1 MDVRLILIVGLG
13 GAIGSMLRYLAT
25 EIIPSNH
32 MPYGTI
38 SVNLVGSML
47 LGIMF
52 GAIAADVIINQ
63 NYVLLFGTG
72 VLGAFTT
79 MSAFAMDTVTLSED
93 ELSKT
98 VIYIT
103 ITIFGSIG
111 FAWLGYKSV
120 SYTHLTLPTNSR
132 V

>member
-1 MDVRLILIVGLG
+1 MDVRLVLLVGLG

-32 MPYGTI
+32 IPYGTI

-47 LGIMF
+47 LGIIF

-63 NYVLLFGTG
+63 DYVLLFGTG

-79 MSAFAMDTVTLSED
+79 MSAFAMDTLTLSED

-103 ITIFGSIG
+103 ITIVGSIG
-111 FAWLGYKSV
+111 FAWLGYKLGFSLL
-120 SYTHLTLPTNSR
+120 S
-132 V
+132 

>member
-1 MDVRLILIVGLG
+1 MDVRLVLLVGLG

-103 ITIFGSIG
+103 ITIVGSIG
-111 FAWLGYKSV
+111 LAWLGYKLGFSLL
-120 SYTHLTLPTNSR
+120 S
-132 V
+132 

>member
-1 MDVRLILIVGLG
+1 MDVRLILLVGLG
-13 GAIGSMLRYLAT
+13 GAVGSMLRYLAT
-25 EIIPSNH
+25 EIIPSDH

-111 FAWLGYKSV
+111 FAWLGYKLGFSLL
-120 SYTHLTLPTNSR
+120 S
-132 V
+132 

>member
-1 MDVRLILIVGLG
+1 MICCSQFMDVRLVLLVGLG

-32 MPYGTI
+32 IPYGTI

-47 LGIMF
+47 LGIIF

-63 NYVLLFGTG
+63 DYVLLFGTG

-79 MSAFAMDTVTLSED
+79 MSAFAMDTLTLSED

-103 ITIFGSIG
+103 ITIVGSIG
-111 FAWLGYKSV
+111 FAWLGYKLGFSLL
-120 SYTHLTLPTNSR
+120 S
-132 V
+132 

>member
-1 MDVRLILIVGLG
+1 MDVRLVLLVGLG

-32 MPYGTI
+32 IPYGTI
-38 SVNLVGSML
+38 SVNLVGSMF

-63 NYVLLFGTG
+63 NYILLFGTG

-103 ITIFGSIG
+103 ITIVGSIG
-111 FAWLGYKSV
+111 LAWLGYKLGFSLL
-120 SYTHLTLPTNSR
+120 S
-132 V
+132 

>member
-1 MDVRLILIVGLG
+1 MDVRLILLVGLG

-25 EIIPSNH
+25 EIIPSNDI
-32 MPYGTI
+32 PYGTI

-79 MSAFAMDTVTLSED
+79 MSAFAMDTVTLSEV

-111 FAWLGYKSV
+111 FAWLGYKLGFSLL
-120 SYTHLTLPTNSR
+120 S
-132 V
+132 

>member
-1 MDVRLILIVGLG
+1 MDVRLVLLVGLG

-32 MPYGTI
+32 IPYGTI

-98 VIYIT
+98 VIYIM

-111 FAWLGYKSV
+111 FAWLGYKLGFSLL
-120 SYTHLTLPTNSR
+120 S
-132 V
+132 

>member
-1 MDVRLILIVGLG
+1 MDVRLVLLVGLG

-32 MPYGTI
+32 IPYGTI

-63 NYVLLFGTG
+63 NYLLLFGTG

-98 VIYIT
+98 VNYIT
-103 ITIFGSIG
+103 ITIVGSIG
-111 FAWLGYKSV
+111 FAWLGYKLGFSLL
-120 SYTHLTLPTNSR
+120 S
-132 V
+132 

>member
-1 MDVRLILIVGLG
+1 MDVRLVLLVGLG

-32 MPYGTI
+32 IPYGTI

-98 VIYIT
+98 VIYVT

-111 FAWLGYKSV
+111 FAWLGYKLGFSLL
-120 SYTHLTLPTNSR
+120 S
-132 V
+132 

>member
-1 MDVRLILIVGLG
+1 MDVRLVLLVGLG

-63 NYVLLFGTG
+63 NYLLLFGTG

-103 ITIFGSIG
+103 ITIVGSIG
-111 FAWLGYKSV
+111 FAWLGYKLGFSLL
-120 SYTHLTLPTNSR
+120 S
-132 V
+132 

>member
-1 MDVRLILIVGLG
+1 MDVRLVLLVGLG

-32 MPYGTI
+32 IPYGTI

-63 NYVLLFGTG
+63 NYLLLFGTG

-103 ITIFGSIG
+103 ITIVGSIG
-111 FAWLGYKSV
+111 FAWLGYKLGFSLL
-120 SYTHLTLPTNSR
+120 S
-132 V
+132 

>member
-1 MDVRLILIVGLG
+1 MDVRLVLLVGLG

-111 FAWLGYKSV
+111 FAWLGYKLGFSLL
-120 SYTHLTLPTNSR
+120 S
-132 V
+132 

>member
-1 MDVRLILIVGLG
+1 MDVRLVLLVGLG

-32 MPYGTI
+32 IPYGTI

-103 ITIFGSIG
+103 ITIFGSIS
-111 FAWLGYKSV
+111 FAWLGYKLGFSLL
-120 SYTHLTLPTNSR
+120 S
-132 V
+132 

>member
-1 MDVRLILIVGLG
+1 MDVRLVLLVGLG

-38 SVNLVGSML
+38 SVNLIGSML

-103 ITIFGSIG
+103 ITIVGSIG
-111 FAWLGYKSV
+111 LAWLGYKLGFSLL
-120 SYTHLTLPTNSR
+120 S
-132 V
+132 

>member
-1 MDVRLILIVGLG
+1 MDVRLVLLVGLG

-32 MPYGTI
+32 IPYGTI

-47 LGIMF
+47 VGIMF

-103 ITIFGSIG
+103 ITIVGSIG
-111 FAWLGYKSV
+111 FAWLGYKLGFSLL
-120 SYTHLTLPTNSR
+120 S
-132 V
+132 

>member
-1 MDVRLILIVGLG
+1 MDFRLVLLVGLG

-32 MPYGTI
+32 IPYGTI

-111 FAWLGYKSV
+111 FAWLGYKLGFSLL
-120 SYTHLTLPTNSR
+120 S
-132 V
+132 

>member
-1 MDVRLILIVGLG
+1 MDVRLVLLVGLG

-32 MPYGTI
+32 IPYGTI
-38 SVNLVGSML
+38 SVNLIGSML

-98 VIYIT
+98 VIYIM
-103 ITIFGSIG
+103 ITIVGSIG
-111 FAWLGYKSV
+111 FAWLGYKLGFSLL
-120 SYTHLTLPTNSR
+120 S
-132 V
+132 

>member
-1 MDVRLILIVGLG
+1 MDVRLVLLVGLG

-38 SVNLVGSML
+38 SVNLIGSML

-103 ITIFGSIG
+103 ITIVGSIG
-111 FAWLGYKSV
+111 FAWLGYKLGFSLL
-120 SYTHLTLPTNSR
+120 S
-132 V
+132 

>member
-1 MDVRLILIVGLG
+1 MDVRLVLLVGLG

-32 MPYGTI
+32 FPYGTI
-38 SVNLVGSML
+38 SVNLIGSML

-111 FAWLGYKSV
+111 FAWLGYKLGFSLL
-120 SYTHLTLPTNSR
+120 S
-132 V
+132 

>member
-1 MDVRLILIVGLG
+1 MDVRLVLLVGLG
-13 GAIGSMLRYLAT
+13 GAIGSMLRYLST

-32 MPYGTI
+32 IPYGTI
-38 SVNLVGSML
+38 SVNLVGSMF

-63 NYVLLFGTG
+63 NYILLFGTG

-111 FAWLGYKSV
+111 FAWLGYKLGFSLL
-120 SYTHLTLPTNSR
+120 S
-132 V
+132 

>member
-1 MDVRLILIVGLG
+1 MDVRLVLLVGLG

-32 MPYGTI
+32 IPYGTI

-47 LGIMF
+47 LGLMF

-98 VIYIT
+98 VIYIA

-111 FAWLGYKSV
+111 FAWLGYKLGFSLL
-120 SYTHLTLPTNSR
+120 S
-132 V
+132 

>member
-1 MDVRLILIVGLG
+1 MDVRLVLLVGLG
-13 GAIGSMLRYLAT
+13 GAIGSMLRYLAI
-25 EIIPSNH
+25 EIIPSNDI
-32 MPYGTI
+32 PYGTI

-52 GAIAADVIINQ
+52 GAVAADVIINQ

-111 FAWLGYKSV
+111 FAWLGYKLGFSLL
-120 SYTHLTLPTNSR
+120 S
-132 V
+132 

>member
-1 MDVRLILIVGLG
+1 MDVRLVLLVGLG

-25 EIIPSNH
+25 EIISSNH

-103 ITIFGSIG
+103 ITIVGSIG
-111 FAWLGYKSV
+111 FAWLGYKLGFSLL
-120 SYTHLTLPTNSR
+120 S
-132 V
+132 

>member
-1 MDVRLILIVGLG
+1 MDVRLVLLVGLG

-32 MPYGTI
+32 IPYGTI

-47 LGIMF
+47 VGIMF

-79 MSAFAMDTVTLSED
+79 MSTFAMDTVTLSED

-111 FAWLGYKSV
+111 FAWLGYKLGFSLL
-120 SYTHLTLPTNSR
+120 S
-132 V
+132 

>member
-1 MDVRLILIVGLG
+1 MDVRLVLLVGLG

-38 SVNLVGSML
+38 SVNLVVSML

-79 MSAFAMDTVTLSED
+79 MSAFAMDTVNLSED

-103 ITIFGSIG
+103 ITIVGSIG
-111 FAWLGYKSV
+111 FAWLGYKLGFSLL
-120 SYTHLTLPTNSR
+120 S
-132 V
+132 

>member
-1 MDVRLILIVGLG
+1 MDVRMVLLVGLG

-32 MPYGTI
+32 IPYGTI

-111 FAWLGYKSV
+111 FAWLGYKLGFSLL
-120 SYTHLTLPTNSR
+120 S
-132 V
+132 

>member
-1 MDVRLILIVGLG
+1 MVLLVGLG

-32 MPYGTI
+32 IPYGTI

-111 FAWLGYKSV
+111 FAWLGYKLGFSLL
-120 SYTHLTLPTNSR
+120 STNLT
-132 V
+132 

>member
-1 MDVRLILIVGLG
+1 MDVRLVLLVGLG

-32 MPYGTI
+32 IPYGTI

-103 ITIFGSIG
+103 ITIVGSIG
-111 FAWLGYKSV
+111 FAWLGYKLGFSLL
-120 SYTHLTLPTNSR
+120 S
-132 V
+132 

>member
-1 MDVRLILIVGLG
+1 MDVRLVLLVGLG

-32 MPYGTI
+32 IPYGTI

-103 ITIFGSIG
+103 ITIIGSIG
-111 FAWLGYKSV
+111 FAWLGYKLGFSLL
-120 SYTHLTLPTNSR
+120 S
-132 V
+132 

>member
-1 MDVRLILIVGLG
+1 MDVRLVLLVGLG

-32 MPYGTI
+32 IPYGTI

-47 LGIMF
+47 LGLMF

-111 FAWLGYKSV
+111 FAWLGYKLGFSLL
-120 SYTHLTLPTNSR
+120 S
-132 V
+132 

>member
-1 MDVRLILIVGLG
+1 MDVRLVLLVGLG

-32 MPYGTI
+32 IPYGTI

-47 LGIMF
+47 VGIMF

-63 NYVLLFGTG
+63 NYIILFGTG

-103 ITIFGSIG
+103 ITIVGSIG
-111 FAWLGYKSV
+111 FAWLGYKLGFSLL
-120 SYTHLTLPTNSR
+120 S
-132 V
+132 

>member
-1 MDVRLILIVGLG
+1 MDVRLVLLVGLG

-32 MPYGTI
+32 IPYGTI
-38 SVNLVGSML
+38 SVNLIGSML

-111 FAWLGYKSV
+111 LAWLGYKLGFSLL
-120 SYTHLTLPTNSR
+120 S
-132 V
+132 

>member
-1 MDVRLILIVGLG
+1 MDVRLVLLVGLG

-25 EIIPSNH
+25 EIIPSNDI
-32 MPYGTI
+32 PYGTI

-98 VIYIT
+98 VIYIM
-103 ITIFGSIG
+103 ITIVGSIG
-111 FAWLGYKSV
+111 FAWLGYKLGFSLL
-120 SYTHLTLPTNSR
+120 S
-132 V
+132 

>member
-1 MDVRLILIVGLG
+1 MDVRLVLLVGLG

-111 FAWLGYKSV
+111 FAWLGYKFGFSLL
-120 SYTHLTLPTNSR
+120 S
-132 V
+132 

>member
-1 MDVRLILIVGLG
+1 MDVRLVLLVGLG

-38 SVNLVGSML
+38 SVNLIGSML

-63 NYVLLFGTG
+63 NYILLFGTG

-103 ITIFGSIG
+103 ITIVGSIG
-111 FAWLGYKSV
+111 FAWLGYKLGFSLL
-120 SYTHLTLPTNSR
+120 SWFQ
-132 V
+132 

>member
-47 LGIMF
+47 LGLMF

-111 FAWLGYKSV
+111 FAWLGYKLGFSLL
-120 SYTHLTLPTNSR
+120 S
-132 V
+132 

>member
-1 MDVRLILIVGLG
+1 MDVRLVLLVGLG

-25 EIIPSNH
+25 EIIPSNDI
-32 MPYGTI
+32 PYGTI
-38 SVNLVGSML
+38 SVNLVGSMF

-63 NYVLLFGTG
+63 NYILLFGTG

-98 VIYIT
+98 VIYIM
-103 ITIFGSIG
+103 ITIVGSIG
-111 FAWLGYKSV
+111 FAWLGYKLGFSLL
-120 SYTHLTLPTNSR
+120 SWF
-132 V
+132 

>member
-1 MDVRLILIVGLG
+1 MDVRLVLLVGLG
-13 GAIGSMLRYLAT
+13 GAIGSMLRYLVT
-25 EIIPSNH
+25 EIIPSEH

-103 ITIFGSIG
+103 ITIVGSIG
-111 FAWLGYKSV
+111 FAWLGYKLGFSLL
-120 SYTHLTLPTNSR
+120 S
-132 V
+132 

>member
-1 MDVRLILIVGLG
+1 MDVRLVLLVGLG

-32 MPYGTI
+32 IPYGTI

-63 NYVLLFGTG
+63 NYILLFGTG

-103 ITIFGSIG
+103 ITIVGSIG
-111 FAWLGYKSV
+111 FAWLGYKLGFSLL
-120 SYTHLTLPTNSR
+120 S
-132 V
+132 

>member
-1 MDVRLILIVGLG
+1 MDVRLVLLVGLG

-32 MPYGTI
+32 IPYGTI

-47 LGIMF
+47 LGVMF

-98 VIYIT
+98 VIYTT
-103 ITIFGSIG
+103 ITVFGSIG
-111 FAWLGYKSV
+111 FAWLGYKLGFSLL
-120 SYTHLTLPTNSR
+120 S
-132 V
+132 